1 MRKVAAIALLLA
13 VAACGTPARWEK
25 PGATDQ
31 TTAADAVECRRA
43 ASQESFLY
51 NPYGWPPPLW
61 PYRRGYWLNW
71 HQMQES
77 QRFYARTGSRPSAC
91 ATRVTNWCPSP
102 RRKGKIAPCACSC
115 PLS

>member
-71 HQMQES
+71 YQMQES
-77 QRFYARTGSRPSAC
+77 QRFYAENRLTAFCMR
-91 ATRVTNWCPSP
+91 N
-102 RRKGKIAPCACSC
+102 KGYELVPIPKTQG
-115 PLS
+115 